1 MKKLFLIVTVV
12 LLSSNLLF
20 GQVNSDKS
28 KRSYG
33 NSNETI
39 VSEKTNKITGA
50 ISERFF
56 TTAIIIGETVLLL
69 IIVGYWRRTR
79 TDSKD
84 DSKSVFKNNINAIRL
99 EKVKR
104 FENEKLSIKRKTLFS
119 KINQTA
125 IDGKFITSKAKKMEV
140 SKGEIFLAA
149 KLKQLSRQAI

>member
-1 MKKLFLIVTVV
+1 MKKLFLIVIAV

-20 GQVNSDKS
+20 GQVNSS
-28 KRSYG
+28 K
-33 NSNETI
+33 ETI
-39 VSEKTNKITGA
+39 VAENTNEITGA

-56 TTAIIIGETVLLL
+56 TTAIIIGETILLL
-69 IIVGYWRRTR
+69 VIVGYWRRTR

-84 DSKSVFKNNINAIRL
+84 DSKSVFKKNINAIRL
-99 EKVKR
+99 EKVRR
-104 FENEKLSIKRKTLFS
+104 FEDEKLSLKRKSLFS
-119 KINQTA
+119 KMNQTS